1 MRHKESEMQI
11 RCVTRFRRE
20 YPEYA
25 CLLFHPRNEG
35 SGHSVEDRKRQTTA
49 KKEGVQAGV
58 ADLMLAL
65 PSRMYHALAIE
76 MKTKTGR
83 QTKEQKLWQRYFEA
97 AGGRYVI
104 VRSDEEFDNEIAAY
118 MGDLFLITQVR
129 VNELHED
136 IEAEKTAEARK
147 VMNRILGKE

>member
-11 RCVTRFRRE
+11 RCVTRFRRA

-35 SGHSVEDRKRQTTA
+35 SGHSAEDRKRQSTA

-58 ADLMLAL
+58 ADLMLVL
-65 PSRMYHALAIE
+65 PSHEYHALAIE
-76 MKTKTGR
+76 MKSKTGR
-83 QTKEQKLWQRYFEA
+83 QSKEQKTWQRYFEA
-97 AGGRYVI
+97 AGGKYVI

-136 IEAEKTAEARK
+136 IEAEKTEEARK